1 MWTGAVIISL
11 QGPPHVINKDLFY
24 SNAESRDPYLPVQAE
39 SWTCEML
46 LKNEDKRFFFF
57 HKKNIIMIPRAITNS
72 REFIFSLVYLFIC
85 QWWCTKQ
92 EKGSALYLI

>member
-11 QGPPHVINKDLFY
+11 QVINKVLFY

-46 LKNEDKRFFFF
+46 LKNEDKHFFL
-57 HKKNIIMIPRAITNS
+57 S
-72 REFIFSLVYLFIC
+72 
-85 QWWCTKQ
+85 
-92 EKGSALYLI
+92 